1 MVCGFEPRHRHH
13 EKPRKHSGVFVFY
26 FVFYFKGCLILK
38 RIIISILLCLLFALC
53 LLGCDSGGS
62 SIIGTWKITECTVD
76 GEPLVDMNDC
86 YFYFYEDNTGK
97 KVILDELQFT
107 YEYSYDGVTCVL
119 YNITYDDGTVEAG
132 SYSEMQVKGDTMTIT
147 ANESGVTEVV
157 TLKRQKNP

>member
-1 MVCGFEPRHRHH
+1 MKR
-13 EKPRKHSGVFVFY
+13 
-26 FVFYFKGCLILK
+26 LI
-38 RIIISILLCLLFALC
+38 SAVLLCLTLMLC
-53 LLGCDSGGS
+53 LIGCNSTDSN
-62 SIIGTWKITECTVD
+62 IVGTWKITECTVD

-132 SYSEMQVKGDTMTIT
+132 TYSEMKVKGDTMTIT
-147 ANESGVTEVV
+147 ATENGVTEVV
-157 TLKRQKNP
+157 ILERQKEET

>member
-1 MVCGFEPRHRHH
+1 M
-13 EKPRKHSGVFVFY
+13 KKHLSF
-26 FVFYFKGCLILK
+26 LT
-38 RIIISILLCLLFALC
+38 ILLCFVFLFLPSC
-53 LLGCDSGGS
+53 SDSQ
-62 SIIGTWKITECTVD
+62 SIVGTWKITECVVN

-132 SYSEMQVKGDTMTIT
+132 AYSEMQVKGNTMTIQ
-147 ANESGVTEVV
+147 ATENGITETV
-157 TLKRQKNP
+157 TLKRQKDS

>member
-1 MVCGFEPRHRHH
+1 M
-13 EKPRKHSGVFVFY
+13 KK
-26 FVFYFKGCLILK
+26 KLCLIL
-38 RIIISILLCLLFALC
+38 SIVLFVLFFLPSC
-53 LLGCDSGGS
+53 SDNSDRTD
-62 SIIGTWKITECTVD
+62 IVGTWKITECTVN

-132 SYSEMQVKGDTMTIT
+132 TYSEMQVKGNTMTVT
-147 ANESGVTEVV
+147 ATENGMTEVV
-157 TLKRQKNP
+157 TLKRQKDS

>member
-1 MVCGFEPRHRHH
+1 MKKYLSFL
-13 EKPRKHSGVFVFY
+13 
-26 FVFYFKGCLILK
+26 LILL
-38 RIIISILLCLLFALC
+38 SLLFALC

-157 TLKRQKNP
+157 TLNRQKNP

>member
-1 MVCGFEPRHRHH
+1 MKNRTVHAILA
-13 EKPRKHSGVFVFY
+13 
-26 FVFYFKGCLILK
+26 LIL
-38 RIIISILLCLLFALC
+38 LMLCAFLFS
-53 LLGCDSGGS
+53 GCREAEESPA
-62 SIIGTWKITECTVD
+62 SIIGTWKITECIVN
-76 GEPLVDMNDC
+76 GEALTDMNDC
-86 YFYFYEDNTGK
+86 FFYFYEDNTGK